1 MSDETNLQAEGL
13 SPEPTP
19 DAALPRPASPARERT
34 LRHMRRLLAKAA
46 LAGAALESAGCI
58 PIVCD
63 PLPPPV
69 TCDDG
74 VTNDELAFAAFS
86 QAHWVQGPSGLMIE
100 VRIWLE
106 SYNLSFTGTPSVE
119 SATLDS
125 FAMQKSEL
133 TLFCTPTSGATTVRA
148 SIPLKCD
155 ADTDAVLPLVLD
167 VSGPSGVG
175 FAVPVTIGE

>member
-1 MSDETNLQAEGL
+1 MSEEFNVHPA
-13 SPEPTP
+13 TP
-19 DAALPRPASPARERT
+19 DPDPTIRAEPIKPTSPARDRT
-34 LRHMRRLLAKAA
+34 LRHMRRLLTKAA

-74 VTNDELAFAAFS
+74 VTNDELAQATWS

-106 SYNLSFTGTPSVE
+106 SSSLSFTGTPSVE

-133 TLFCTPTSGATTVRA
+133 TLFCIPTSGATTVRA

-155 ADTDAVLPLVLD
+155 AVTDATLPLVLD